1 MNKNPNIATEQFE
14 YVPGANPMRNIIQ
27 RFDATATYLNARKEA
42 SLNTTGTL
50 TIGTS
55 GVSFNLGTVPANSII
70 TEIILAFKEDLVA
83 GVTTGLYSILF
94 GNTLNGGQFTGTSA
108 LITATNEGDT
118 IAAGTTIS
126 TNFGNSNIANT
137 GADFFEFSSNAP
149 NYSATAQA
157 VWFKSLPIDADLEAS
172 CDFATIVKY
181 ITL

>member
-1 MNKNPNIATEQFE
+1 MNNPFIATDSFA
-14 YVPGANPMRNIIQ
+14 YVPGDNPQRNIIQ
-27 RFDATATYLNARKEA
+27 RLDATATYLSVRKEA
-42 SLNTTGTL
+42 SLITSGTL
-50 TIGTS
+50 TISTS

-83 GVTTGLYSILF
+83 GTTSGLYSILY
-94 GNTLNGGQFTGTSA
+94 GNTLNGGEFTGTSA
-108 LITATNEGDT
+108 LVTAGNEGDT

-137 GADFFEFSSNAP
+137 GADFFEFENNAP
-149 NYSATAQA
+149 NYSATAQTI
-157 VWFKSLPIDADLEAS
+157 WFKSLPSGAALEAT